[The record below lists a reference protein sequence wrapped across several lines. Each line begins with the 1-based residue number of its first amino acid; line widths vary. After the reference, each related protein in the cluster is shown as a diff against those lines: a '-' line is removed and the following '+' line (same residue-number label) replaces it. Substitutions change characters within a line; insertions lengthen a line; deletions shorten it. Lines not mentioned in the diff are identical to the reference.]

1 MQFPF
6 ARLCYQRGGKAIKPH
21 FRLALT
27 IGLMVA
33 ILDANRSCQA
43 QEIEQLRESVRQPSA
58 PSPPKSESPPR
69 SERPRRE
76 SRQRGWTGGN
86 DDDCDDDDDALA
98 ELVVWGALAVL
109 ATPFCLPRSLIDDDS
124 LAPGRFSRYPYHESG
139 IGLMR
144 IGAENCDSAD
154 PLVSIESYDW
164 LVRYRTEYTETFD
177 DLSRTGGQLL
187 WDTSSRWGIDSQFDN
202 LRESRDLQPDDDLW
216 IGDANLVFRFAQ
228 SDRVQMRT
236 GIGFN
241 WLKDDAQSDF
251 GFNFTY
257 GGDFFIKKPWVVST
271 EIDWGLLGNANLFR
285 GRVTTGI
292 TWHRCEFY
300 TGYEYLEIGT
310 MQLNGL
316 VAGIR
321 IWQSGR
327 LPSF

>member
-1 MQFPF
+1 MRSSR
-6 ARLCYQRGGKAIKPH
+6 ARLSHQRGGKAINAC
-21 FRLALT
+21 FRFVVTISLMLVILAS
-27 IGLMVA
+27 A
-33 ILDANRSCQA
+33 HPCQA
-43 QEIEQLRESVRQPSA
+43 QELDQLRESVRQPR
-58 PSPPKSESPPR
+58 PSSSTGASSPER

-76 SRQRGWTGGN
+76 DRQRRWS
-86 DDDCDDDDDALA
+86 DDDEDCDDDGLWV
-98 ELVVWGALAVL
+98 LVAFGAFAV
-109 ATPFCLPRSLIDDDS
+109 ATAPFCLPRSFVDDDS
-124 LAPGRFSRYPYHESG
+124 FAAGQFSGYPYCEGSS
-139 IGLMR
+139 GLMR
-144 IGAENCDSAD
+144 IGGENCDSPE

-164 LVRYRTEYTETFD
+164 LVRMRTEYAESFD
-177 DLSRTGGQLL
+177 DISRTGGQLL
-187 WDTSSRWGIDSQFDN
+187 WDTSSRWGIDTQFDN

-216 IGDANLVFRFAQ
+216 VGDANLVFRFAQ
-228 SDRVQMRT
+228 SPRVQMRT

-257 GGDFFIKKPWVVST
+257 GGDFFVKKPWVVST

-310 MQLNGL
+310 MELNGL

-321 IWQSGR
+321 LWQSGR